1 MQSRSLPRHAFL
13 IPLFRL
19 LIIFCFVQKVP
30 PKFFDPPPYN
40 QPERPIPDE
49 GQTIDV
55 AQDVLII
62 EGNRLVIRARVVE
75 GIPDPDVQWTLP
87 DGSTLGVNE
96 RRGRFS
102 VRDDGQLV
110 VDNIQLDDGG
120 TFTATATNEVG
131 EDTAVSRV
139 TVIREKRRSFCR

>member
-1 MQSRSLPRHAFL
+1 M
-13 IPLFRL
+13 
-19 LIIFCFVQKVP
+19 
-30 PKFFDPPPYN
+30 
-40 QPERPIPDE
+40 
-49 GQTIDV
+49 
-55 AQDVLII
+55 LII